1 MFDVDKKKGLTLI
14 EIWEGLTVD
23 DIKKSTGCDF
33 TVSNFTNHNSLESEQ
48 IFSTNTY
55 HTNVMMLEAS
65 EARKTRRDGEITKSK
80 KTSGKLPCFEYG
92 S

>member
-1 MFDVDKKKGLTLI
+1 MDKKKGLTLI
-14 EIWEGLTVD
+14 EIWEGLTID

-33 TVSNFTNHNSLESEQ
+33 TVSNFTNQYSLKSEQ

-55 HTNVMMLEAS
+55 HM
-65 EARKTRRDGEITKSK
+65 KT
-80 KTSGKLPCFEYG
+80 G